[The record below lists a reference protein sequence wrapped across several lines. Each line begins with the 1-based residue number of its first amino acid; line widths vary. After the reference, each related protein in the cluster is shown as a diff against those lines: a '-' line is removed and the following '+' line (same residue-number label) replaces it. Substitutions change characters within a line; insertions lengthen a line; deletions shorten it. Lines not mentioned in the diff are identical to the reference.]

1 VGIVILLTA
10 ACAVL
15 PGVNQREQVRQAW
28 AVYAEGRP
36 AEAKKRLGRL
46 ARDDRA
52 TFMLANIALSEG
64 DLTRAA
70 ELSAQLQKRQPT
82 AGEVMLLGRLVQ
94 RRRESPGEAWLDSY
108 AAAWREAG
116 RPELTNVFTP
126 QAWVLWPELKVP
138 DSIRRAVLGTPS
150 QLLLQPD
157 LCNTK
162 KGCPDLTSALSSD
175 DLPAEWLVLAVQLA
189 RCPLRCQD
197 QRCQRLAA
205 ELDWRFPE
213 SAEFA
218 LLGLIDAVPE
228 DQPLTADLLGRLEAV
243 LARPRLA
250 LSNADLRVAY
260 EAPFR
265 ALGLSQPELRAR
277 LLMNVV
283 WMWNPML
290 VGRLRRATL
299 QTTRDGDA
307 GLKVRAAQLSR
318 RAGLLLLRDRTLMS
332 WLQAVPFLY
341 WAGKYGD
348 EPCVR
353 DLAEDVRAYAT
364 GFFPAAQSA
373 ATAVVFWPIPALMS
387 DAGSLQVD
395 DEITFYE
402 RLTGEPVPA
411 RVMAFM
417 REQRCG
423 DCTDSTKPLPEPTA
437 TRPAPT
443 TSAAHRRGRL
453 AK

>member
-1 VGIVILLTA
+1 MIVILLA
-10 ACAVL
+10 AGCGVL
-15 PGVNQREQVRQAW
+15 PGVNRTEQVRQAW
-28 AVYAEGRP
+28 TAYAERRP
-36 AEAKKRLGRL
+36 AEAKKRLGSL
-46 ARDDRA
+46 GRDDRA

-70 ELSAQLQKRQPT
+70 ELAAQLQKRQPT

-94 RRRESPGEAWLDSY
+94 RRRESPGEAWFDSY

-126 QAWVLWPELKVP
+126 QAWVLWPELKLP
-138 DSIRRAVLGTPS
+138 ESLRRAALGTPS

-157 LCNTK
+157 LCTK
-162 KGCPDLTSALSSD
+162 KGCPDLTSALSTD
-175 DLPAEWLVLAVQLA
+175 DLPAELQVLAVQFTG
-189 RCPLRCQD
+189 CPETSQAQL
-197 QRCQRLAA
+197 CQRLVA
-205 ELDWRFPE
+205 ELDRRFPE

-218 LLGLIDAVPE
+218 LLDLLDAVPE
-228 DQPLTADLLGRLEAV
+228 DRPLTADLFDRLEPV
-243 LARPRLA
+243 LARPRFA
-250 LSNADLRVAY
+250 LRDADLRVAY
-260 EAPFR
+260 EAQFR

-277 LLMNVV
+277 LLMSVV

-290 VGRLRRATL
+290 VGRLRGAIL

-307 GLKVRAAQLSR
+307 GLKVRAARLSR
-318 RAGLLLLRDRTLMS
+318 RVGLLLLRDRTLMS

-353 DLAEDVRAYAT
+353 DLAEDVRAYGT
-364 GFFPAAQSA
+364 GFFPAAMSA
-373 ATAVVFWPIPALMS
+373 GTAEVFWPIPALMS
-387 DAGSLQVD
+387 DAGSLEVD
-395 DEITFYE
+395 DEIAFYE
-402 RLTGEPVPA
+402 SLTGEPVSA

-417 REQRCG
+417 RDERCG
-423 DCTDSTKPLPEPTA
+423 NSTKLLREVTA
-437 TRPAPT
+437 TRPPRT
-443 TSAAHRRGRL
+443 TCASHRGGCL